1 MRKISIRELHEA
13 TGKLVREATREPYVV
28 TDRGR
33 PVAVLG
39 PVEALPK
46 KHTAFRDRKLLPA
59 FKRLPKIPGD
69 STIGISEDRDRF

>member
-1 MRKISIRELHEA
+1 MRKISIRKLHEK
-13 TGKLVREATREPYVV
+13 TGKLVREATKAPYVV

-39 PVEALPK
+39 PVEAPPK
-46 KHTAFRDRKLLPA
+46 KATAFRDRKLLPA

-69 STIGISEDRDRF
+69 STIGIRLERDSR